1 MSRPRTAMVILR
13 LPWLYREGDGQRGS
27 ARPGDQGLVAV
38 DQFKLM
44 RKRVKRAI
52 RDGEVAKVHGDR
64 ELHEIKRGIEII
76 ESGPKDDVGVWVPED
91 QVVRPR
97 ARRRR

>member
-27 ARPGDQGLVAV
+27 VHPGDQGLVGV
-38 DQFKLM
+38 EQFKLM

-52 RDGEVAKVHGDR
+52 REGEVAKIHGDL
-64 ELHEIKRGIEII
+64 ELREIKLGIEII
-76 ESGPKDDVGVWVPED
+76 ESGPKDDVGVWVPAD
-91 QVVRPR
+91 SAIRPR